1 MEGGIQME
9 EFIKNA
15 WMGWLRYTDH
25 GKFAALLF
33 AVLLY
38 FWLKE
43 KIIPVKTIGAERGKT
58 DFGQNTDTGRG
69 LLIYAA
75 IMTIACVCPVT
86 AAFLMLYQTKFYD
99 YEWIWSLVP
108 MTAVIAWG
116 MADFLA
122 ERWRNSRKEGM
133 GKSLVLTICAAVLL
147 FLCGGLGAGPWEESS
162 TGENRDRMAEV
173 LSAVTE
179 NGQKADI
186 CLWAPQEVM
195 EYARVYS
202 GAIRLPYGRNM
213 WDKSLNAYSYDTYD
227 AGRMELYQWMS
238 LAEENGSFDYTVEVS
253 GLSAEE
259 GTEVVGEIAAEAGGE
274 AAEADEDNTPDAP
287 KQLSGTQC
295 IQNALAAGVNT
306 ILLPGN
312 MEPEALAAAEETLGV
327 KVRQVEG
334 YYLLTIL
341 N

>member
-1 MEGGIQME
+1 MKEL
-9 EFIKNA
+9 IKNA
-15 WMGWLRYTDH
+15 WLGWLRYTDH

-43 KIIPVKTIGAERGKT
+43 KITPVKTIGAERGKNVL
-58 DFGQNTDTGRG
+58 GQNDDTGRG
-69 LLIYAA
+69 LLIYVTV
-75 IMTIACVCPVT
+75 MTIVCVCPVT

-122 ERWRNSRKEGM
+122 EKWKNFRKEGM
-133 GKSLVLTICAAVLL
+133 GKSLILTICAAALL
-147 FLCGGLGAGPWEESS
+147 FLCGGLGVKAWEESG
-162 TGENRDRMAEV
+162 TGEERDRIASV

-179 NGQKADI
+179 NGRRADI
-186 CLWAPQEVM
+186 CLWAPEEVM
-195 EYARVYS
+195 EYARAYS
-202 GAIRLPYGRNM
+202 GGIRLPYGRNM

-227 AGRMELYQWMS
+227 AGRMEMYQWMS
-238 LAEENGSFDYTVEVS
+238 LAEENGSFDYVVEVS
-253 GLSAEE
+253 GPSVEE
-259 GTEVVGEIAAEAGGE
+259 GTEGVGEIAAEAGGE
-274 AAEADEDNTPDAP
+274 AAAADEDNTQGAR
-287 KQLSGTQC
+287 KQLSGTLC

-306 ILLPGN
+306 VLLPGN
-312 MEPEALAAAEETLGV
+312 MEPEALAAAEEILGV
-327 KVRQVEG
+327 KARQVEG